1 MQQLNIWTEKDLALL
16 DALQKAC
23 NNANLNIFP
32 RISDETIWW
41 LHLPPKAIL
50 RDPQNQV
57 FAIFPLLGFIFCT
70 ILFFLGVYTVSILAL
85 IMILPMYIC
94 WRNIKTDKAHF
105 ANIYILCP
113 NFLYA
118 FAQEVDAKNNPTTT
132 KFAFGIRIDQLTGV
146 KSSEL
151 QLFFYTN
158 SLTPAIISIPNP
170 HCSELKRQIVA
181 LRPHD
186 IIDANK

>member
-41 LHLPPKAIL
+41 LRISPRIVL
-50 RDPQNQV
+50 RDPKNRV
-57 FAIFPLLGFIFCT
+57 VATIPLLGFIFCT
-70 ILFFLGVYTVSILAL
+70 ILFFLGAYMVSILAL

-94 WRNIKTDKAHF
+94 WRNIKTDKTHF

-118 FAQEVDAKNNPTTT
+118 FAQEVDAKDNPTTT
-132 KFAFGIRIDQLTGV
+132 KFAFGIRIDQLSGV
-146 KSSEL
+146 KSSEYDIA
-151 QLFFYTN
+151 FYTN
-158 SLTPAIISIPNP
+158 SLTPTTLYIPTP

-181 LRPHD
+181 LRPDD